1 MDWCVVYTNVNK
13 ETIAEKNL
21 IGQNFITYMPK
32 YKKIISH
39 ARKISTV
46 IKPLFPRY
54 LFVNV
59 DLVAQRWPIIN
70 STYGVNVIISMEGK
84 PVIISEEI
92 INKIKLCEK
101 PDENINV
108 VPYSFMT
115 KGDEVNILEGVFS
128 GKKGIFNGLTD
139 DNRVKVLF
147 NLLGKEVTLSVSRIS
162 LAGK

>member
-84 PVIISEEI
+84 PVIISEDI
-92 INKIKLCEK
+92 INKISSSKSKILFSTLGMKKQEQSIVEIMQSCNNIKL
-101 PDENINV
+101 
-108 VPYSFMT
+108 
-115 KGDEVNILEGVFS
+115 
-128 GKKGIFNGLTD
+128 
-139 DNRVKVLF
+139 
-147 NLLGKEVTLSVSRIS
+147 
-162 LAGK
+162 

>member
-70 STYGVNVIISMEGK
+70 STYGVNAIISMEGK

-108 VPYSFMT
+108 VPYSIMT

-162 LAGK
+162 LAG

>member
-84 PVIISEEI
+84 PVIISEDI

-108 VPYSFMT
+108 VPYSIMT

-162 LAGK
+162 LAG

>member
-84 PVIISEEI
+84 PVIISEDI

-108 VPYSFMT
+108 VPYSIMT

-139 DNRVKVLF
+139 NNRVKVLF

-162 LAGK
+162 LAG

>member
-70 STYGVNVIISMEGK
+70 STYGVNAIISMEGK

-108 VPYSFMT
+108 VPYSIMT

-139 DNRVKVLF
+139 NNRVKVLF

-162 LAGK
+162 LAG

>member
-1 MDWCVVYTNVNK
+1 MDWCVVYTNVYK

-39 ARKISTV
+39 ARKISMV

-70 STYGVNVIISMEGK
+70 STYGVNAIISMEGK

-139 DNRVKVLF
+139 NNRVKVLF

-162 LAGK
+162 LAG

>member
-70 STYGVNVIISMEGK
+70 STYGVNAIISMEGK

-139 DNRVKVLF
+139 NNRVKVLF

-162 LAGK
+162 LAG

>member
-1 MDWCVVYTNVNK
+1 MSWCVIYTNVNK
-13 ETIAEKNL
+13 ENIAEKNL

-54 LFVNV
+54 FFVNI
-59 DLVAQRWPIIN
+59 DLDKQRWPIIN
-70 STYGVNVIISMEGK
+70 STYGVNYLISMEGK
-84 PVIISEEI
+84 PVNISEDI
-92 INKIKLCEK
+92 INAIKSCEK
-101 PDENINV
+101 SDENINV
-108 VPYSFMT
+108 VPYSFMA

-139 DNRVKVLF
+139 NNRVKVLF
-147 NLLGKEVTLSVSRIS
+147 NLLGKEVTLSVASIS
-162 LAGK
+162 LAG

>member
-1 MDWCVVYTNVNK
+1 
-13 ETIAEKNL
+13 
-21 IGQNFITYMPK
+21 
-32 YKKIISH
+32 
-39 ARKISTV
+39 
-46 IKPLFPRY
+46 
-54 LFVNV
+54 
-59 DLVAQRWPIIN
+59 
-70 STYGVNVIISMEGK
+70 MEGK
-84 PVIISEEI
+84 PVIISEDI

-108 VPYSFMT
+108 VPYSIMT

-162 LAGK
+162 LAG

>member
-162 LAGK
+162 LAG

>member
-70 STYGVNVIISMEGK
+70 STYGVNAIISMEGK
-84 PVIISEEI
+84 PVIISEDI

-108 VPYSFMT
+108 VPYSIMT

-139 DNRVKVLF
+139 NNRVKVLF

-162 LAGK
+162 LAG

>member
-84 PVIISEEI
+84 PVIISEDI

-139 DNRVKVLF
+139 NNRVKVLF

-162 LAGK
+162 LAG

>member
-70 STYGVNVIISMEGK
+70 STYGVNAIISMEGK
-84 PVIISEEI
+84 PVIISEDI

-108 VPYSFMT
+108 VPYSIMT

-162 LAGK
+162 LAG

>member
-70 STYGVNVIISMEGK
+70 STYGVNAIISMEGK

-162 LAGK
+162 LAG

>member
-108 VPYSFMT
+108 VPYSIMT

-139 DNRVKVLF
+139 NNRVKVLF

-162 LAGK
+162 LAG

>member
-39 ARKISTV
+39 ARKISMV

-70 STYGVNVIISMEGK
+70 STYGVNAIISMEGK

-139 DNRVKVLF
+139 NNRVKVLF

-162 LAGK
+162 LAG

>member
-59 DLVAQRWPIIN
+59 DLAAQRWPIIN
-70 STYGVNVIISMEGK
+70 STYGVNAIISMEGK

-162 LAGK
+162 LAG

>member
-39 ARKISTV
+39 ARKISMV
-46 IKPLFPRY
+46 IKPLFTRY

-70 STYGVNVIISMEGK
+70 STYGVNAIISMEGK

-139 DNRVKVLF
+139 NNRVKVLF

-162 LAGK
+162 LAG